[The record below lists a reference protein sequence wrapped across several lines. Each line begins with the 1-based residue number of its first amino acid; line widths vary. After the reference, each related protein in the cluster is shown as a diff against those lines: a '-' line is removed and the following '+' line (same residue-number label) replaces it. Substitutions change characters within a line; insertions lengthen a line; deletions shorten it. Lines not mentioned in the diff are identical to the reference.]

1 MKRQDVRWLFP
12 LFILISLGSATR
24 TPAQESESR
33 AATSTLRSMTLT
45 SCIQFAIQNS
55 RDLVGSRLGLE
66 VANKQVREAWGEVL
80 PQVDANFNYI
90 RNLTDQSAFLPAI
103 ILDPNADPNAVIP
116 VQFAGDNIW
125 ASVVTFEQ
133 PLFQAEAFIGVGAA
147 GRFRSLQTE
156 RVRGTAHATVMN
168 VRIFYYETLLARDE
182 IRLLQES
189 IERVETTLAGAR
201 GLQAAGLG
209 SSYDVLR
216 LEVELAKLV
225 PNRQRAQN
233 RLLEAKRN
241 LKVLMG
247 MDVGQAIAVSGSL
260 LTIDLED
267 LDANAAA
274 ERELIDVVGVRVGD
288 GSGLEEILELARQNR
303 SELLQARL
311 DTQLADTQLKAE
323 RATVYP
329 RLMAFAAYRIDAQ
342 ENDSP
347 DFFGDSRQRVTNWQA
362 GLRLEVPIFSGGSRW
377 ARISQRKYQL
387 DQVRTREALT
397 EQEVE
402 NQVRSLVARI
412 LEAYQR
418 ARAQRRAVAQAQR
431 GFEIASAEFT
441 NGLGT
446 QINATDAEVALREAE
461 FDYAESVFDLLVAR
475 AQLDTAAGIVPFVD
489 PIEEGS

>member
-1 MKRQDVRWLFP
+1 
-12 LFILISLGSATR
+12 
-24 TPAQESESR
+24 
-33 AATSTLRSMTLT
+33 
-45 SCIQFAIQNS
+45 
-55 RDLVGSRLGLE
+55 
-66 VANKQVREAWGEVL
+66 
-80 PQVDANFNYI
+80 
-90 RNLTDQSAFLPAI
+90 
-103 ILDPNADPNAVIP
+103 
-116 VQFAGDNIW
+116 
-125 ASVVTFEQ
+125 
-133 PLFQAEAFIGVGAA
+133 
-147 GRFRSLQTE
+147 
-156 RVRGTAHATVMN
+156 MN

-216 LEVELAKLV
+216 LEVELAKLE

-247 MDVGQAIAVSGSL
+247 MDVSQAIAVSGSL

-267 LDANAAA
+267 LDANSAA

-288 GSGLEEILELARQNR
+288 GSGVEAILELARQNR

-342 ENDSP
+342 ESGSP
-347 DFFGDSRQRVTNWQA
+347 DFFGENSRQRATNWQA

-377 ARISQRKYQL
+377 ARISQRRYQL

-402 NQVRSLVARI
+402 KQVRSLVARI

-431 GFEIASAEFT
+431 GFEIASSEFT

-461 FDYAESVFDLLVAR
+461 FDYAQSVFDLLVAR
-475 AQLDTAAGIVPFVD
+475 AQLDTAVGIVPFVD